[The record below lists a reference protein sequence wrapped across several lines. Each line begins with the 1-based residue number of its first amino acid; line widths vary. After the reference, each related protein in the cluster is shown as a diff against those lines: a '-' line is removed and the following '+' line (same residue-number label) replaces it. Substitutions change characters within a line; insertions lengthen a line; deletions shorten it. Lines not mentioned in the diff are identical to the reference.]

1 MNSGKSYALFDVRER
16 GEYNAQQIFTATSLP
31 RGQIEFRLLSLVP
44 THNVPL
50 VAYDDGGERA
60 SLAAATMEQMG
71 YEKVSVL
78 EGGLPAWSSTG
89 YLTVSGVNVPSKVFG
104 ERVHSK
110 TKVPEITPEKLKT
123 LQEEKKDLTI
133 LDVRTPEEYRRFCV
147 PGAINVPGGDL
158 ILWAESLRQKP
169 DRTVVVNCAGRT
181 RSIIG
186 TASLR
191 TLGLTNV
198 YALKNGT
205 MGWTLAGL
213 KLEDHPPRETPL
225 PAPESSERSAL
236 LAERVAAE
244 DGMPLISVPE
254 LLGLR
259 YEAERQVLY
268 LIDVRS
274 EREFETGHIPGS
286 MNIPGG
292 QAVQR
297 IDDYIAVRECQIVF
311 ISHGQSRAVM
321 GAHWYRQMGYKK
333 VSVLK
338 GGLRTWVESGQAL
351 DTGIPVEEPAGLKAA
366 REAARLI
373 DPAEVSRQLRLDR
386 TVVLDVGISL
396 SFEASH
402 LPGSFW
408 LPRGWL
414 ELKIPTAFPDRNQP
428 IVVTCPNGLNS
439 VLAAATLAKLGYTQV
454 SVLDG
459 GVQAWSA
466 NGHPTEKGINRCLIP
481 PNDVVLSP
489 SVTGNKEAMKRYLE
503 WEVELTEKL
512 EG

>member
-1 MNSGKSYALFDVRER
+1 M
-16 GEYNAQQIFTATSLP
+16 
-31 RGQIEFRLLSLVP
+31 SLVP
-44 THNVPL
+44 THNVPV
-50 VAYDDGGERA
+50 VAYDEGGERA

-78 EGGLPAWSSTG
+78 EGGLPAWSSAG

-110 TKVPEITPEKLKT
+110 TKVPEITPEELKT

-133 LDVRTPEEYRRFCV
+133 LDVRTPEEFSRFCV

-158 ILWAESLRQKP
+158 ILWAEALRQRP

-191 TLGLTNV
+191 RLGLNNV

-213 KLEDHPPRETPL
+213 KLEDHPPKETPL
-225 PAPESSERSAL
+225 PAPESSERAAL

-244 DGMPLISVPE
+244 DGIPLISVPE
-254 LLGLR
+254 LLGLCN
-259 YEAERQVLY
+259 AAKRQVLY

-274 EREFETGHIPGS
+274 EREYAAGHTQGS

-297 IDDYIAVRECQIVF
+297 TDDYIAVRECQIVF

-321 GAHWYRQMGYKK
+321 AAQWYRQMGYKK

-338 GGLRTWVESGQAL
+338 GGLRTWVESGQLL
-351 DTGIPVEEPAGLKAA
+351 DTGIPAEEPAGLKAG
-366 REAARLI
+366 RETVRLI
-373 DPAEVSRQLRLDR
+373 EPAEASHQLRLDR

-396 SFEASH
+396 SFEESH
-402 LPGSFW
+402 LPGAVW

-414 ELKIPTAFPDRNQP
+414 ELKIPSEFPDRNQP

-439 VLAAATLAKLGYTQV
+439 ILAATTLAKLGYTQV
-454 SVLDG
+454 SVLEG

-466 NGHPTEKGINRCLIP
+466 NGYPTEKGIERCLIP

-489 SVTGNKEAMKRYLE
+489 SITGNKEAMKRYLE
-503 WEVELTEKL
+503 WEIELTEKL

>member
-1 MNSGKSYALFDVRER
+1 MQSGKSYALFDVREQ

-31 RGQIEFRLLSLVP
+31 RRQIEFRLFHLVP
-44 THNVPL
+44 AHHVLL

-78 EGGLPAWSSTG
+78 EGGLPAWTSAG
-89 YLTVSGVNVPSKVFG
+89 YRTVSGVNVPSKAFG

-110 TKVPEITPEKLKT
+110 TKVPEITPEELKD
-123 LQEEKKDLTI
+123 LQENKKDHSI
-133 LDVRTPEEYRRFCV
+133 LDVRTPQEYRRFCI

-158 ILWAESLRQKP
+158 ILWAEALRQKP
-169 DRTVVVNCAGRT
+169 DRPVVVNCAGRT

-191 TLGLTNV
+191 RLGLTNV

-213 KLEDHPPRETPL
+213 KLENRPPQEAPL
-225 PAPESSERSAL
+225 PTPESTERAAL

-244 DGMPLISVPE
+244 EGIPLISVPE
-254 LLGLR
+254 LISLR
-259 YEAERQVLY
+259 DEAERQVLY

-274 EREFETGHIPGS
+274 EREYEAGHIPGS

-297 IDDYIAVRECQIVF
+297 TDDYIAVREGQIIF
-311 ISHGQSRAVM
+311 ISNGRSRGVM
-321 GAHWYRQMGYKK
+321 AAHWYRQMGFKK
-333 VSVLK
+333 IGVLK
-338 GGLRTWVESGQAL
+338 GGIRAWTESEQAL
-351 DTGIPVEEPAGLKAA
+351 ATGIPAEEPAGLKAA
-366 REAARLI
+366 RETARLI
-373 DPAEVSRQLRLDR
+373 DPAEVSRQLRHDR
-386 TVVLDVGISL
+386 TIVLDVGISS
-396 SFEASH
+396 SFEAGH
-402 LPGSFW
+402 LPGAFW
-408 LPRGWL
+408 LPRSWL
-414 ELKIPTAFPDRNQP
+414 EPKIPTAFPDRNQP

-439 VLAAATLAKLGYTQV
+439 VLAAGSLAKLGYTDV

-459 GVQAWSA
+459 GVEAWSA
-466 NGHPTEKGINRCLIP
+466 DGLPTEKGIERCLIE

-489 SVTGNKEAMKRYLE
+489 SITGNKEAMRRYLE
-503 WEVELTEKL
+503 WEVELTEDL
-512 EG
+512 EK